1 MKHLLLTTDDYY
13 PRTGGVPAVSR
24 YLCEGLAQKGYKVTV
39 VTIKYGSLLAR
50 ESFNGVD
57 IVRFEI
63 HTTRLKFISGEIT
76 EFKNYIQQAN
86 VDILINECPEALTS
100 RCLYP
105 ILVDLKDVIKIL
117 HVHGFGG
124 LFQYPLKF
132 ERNKLLDSL
141 GRILKAFK
149 YRLFYFVY
157 LRKYLSLYDL
167 CLCLSEVDSSKK
179 TLEKYAKRVKI
190 LRNAADDVFFRNFN
204 RENPLF
210 KYVQLANK
218 RYCLS
223 IANYFPYKN
232 QKGIL
237 LEFYKS
243 VNDDISIIFI
253 GKGSSRY
260 FAELIAYNLELE
272 KTYGKKDVFFLSGV
286 AREDIPDILSNATLY
301 LVGSFFEEFSISIIE
316 AMAKGV
322 PFVST
327 NVGNTR
333 LLPGGVVVESISQM
347 HKSIDLLLNN
357 AELYKECS
365 YRGRA
370 YAMQNCRTEYAVDQ
384 LEKYIQDLM

>member
-39 VTIKYGSLLAR
+39 VTIKYDSLPAK

-124 LFQYPLKF
+124 LFQYPLKINF
-132 ERNKLLDSL
+132 S
-141 GRILKAFK
+141 GRMLKAFK

-167 CLCLSEVDSSKK
+167 CLCLSEVDSSKT
-179 TLEKYAKRVKI
+179 TLEKYAQRVKI
-190 LRNAADDVFFRNFN
+190 LRNAVDDIFFETSN
-204 RENPLF
+204 RENPLL
-210 KYVQLANK
+210 KYAQPTNK

-333 LLPGGVVVESISQM
+333 LFPGGVVVESISQM

>member
-39 VTIKYGSLLAR
+39 VTIKYDSLPAK

-124 LFQYPLKF
+124 LFQYPLKINF
-132 ERNKLLDSL
+132 S
-141 GRILKAFK
+141 GRMLKAFK

-167 CLCLSEVDSSKK
+167 CLCLSEVDSSKT
-179 TLEKYAKRVKI
+179 TLEKYAQRVKI
-190 LRNAADDVFFRNFN
+190 LRNAVDDIFFETSN
-204 RENPLF
+204 RENPLL
-210 KYVQLANK
+210 KYAQPTNK

-347 HKSIDLLLNN
+347 HKRIDLLLNN

>member
-39 VTIKYGSLLAR
+39 VTIKYDSLPAK

-86 VDILINECPEALTS
+86 VDILVNECPEALTS

-124 LFQYPLKF
+124 LFQYPLKINF
-132 ERNKLLDSL
+132 S
-141 GRILKAFK
+141 GRMLKAFK

-167 CLCLSEVDSSKK
+167 CLCLSEVDSSKT
-179 TLEKYAKRVKI
+179 TLEKYAQRVKI
-190 LRNAADDVFFRNFN
+190 LRNAVDDIFFETSN
-204 RENPLF
+204 RENPLL
-210 KYVQLANK
+210 KYAQPTNK

>member
-39 VTIKYGSLLAR
+39 VTIKYDSLLAR

-124 LFQYPLKF
+124 LFQYPLKINF
-132 ERNKLLDSL
+132 S
-141 GRILKAFK
+141 GRMLKAFK

-167 CLCLSEVDSSKK
+167 CLCLSEVDSSKT
-179 TLEKYAKRVKI
+179 TLEKYAQRVKI
-190 LRNAADDVFFRNFN
+190 LRNAVDDIFFETSN
-204 RENPLF
+204 RENPLL
-210 KYVQLANK
+210 KYAQPTNK

>member
-39 VTIKYGSLLAR
+39 VTIKYDSLPAK

-124 LFQYPLKF
+124 LFQYPLKINF
-132 ERNKLLDSL
+132 S
-141 GRILKAFK
+141 GRMLKAFK

-167 CLCLSEVDSSKK
+167 CLCLSEVDSSKT
-179 TLEKYAKRVKI
+179 TLEKYAQRVKI
-190 LRNAADDVFFRNFN
+190 LRNAVDDIFFETSN
-204 RENPLF
+204 RENPLL
-210 KYVQLANK
+210 KYAQPTNK

-243 VNDDISIIFI
+243 VYDDISIIFI

>member
-39 VTIKYGSLLAR
+39 VTIKYDSLPAK

-124 LFQYPLKF
+124 LFQYPLKINF
-132 ERNKLLDSL
+132 S
-141 GRILKAFK
+141 GRMLKAFK

-167 CLCLSEVDSSKK
+167 CLCLSEVDSSKT
-179 TLEKYAKRVKI
+179 TLEKYAQRVKI
-190 LRNAADDVFFRNFN
+190 LRNAVDDIFFETSN
-204 RENPLF
+204 RENPLL
-210 KYVQLANK
+210 KYAQPTNK

-286 AREDIPDILSNATLY
+286 AREDIPDILSNATVY

>member
-39 VTIKYGSLLAR
+39 VTIKYDSLPAK

-124 LFQYPLKF
+124 LFQYPLKINF
-132 ERNKLLDSL
+132 S
-141 GRILKAFK
+141 GRMLKAFK

-167 CLCLSEVDSSKK
+167 FL
-179 TLEKYAKRVKI
+179 
-190 LRNAADDVFFRNFN
+190 
-204 RENPLF
+204 
-210 KYVQLANK
+210 
-218 RYCLS
+218 
-223 IANYFPYKN
+223 
-232 QKGIL
+232 
-237 LEFYKS
+237 
-243 VNDDISIIFI
+243 
-253 GKGSSRY
+253 
-260 FAELIAYNLELE
+260 
-272 KTYGKKDVFFLSGV
+272 FLS
-286 AREDIPDILSNATLY
+286 
-301 LVGSFFEEFSISIIE
+301 
-316 AMAKGV
+316 
-322 PFVST
+322 
-327 NVGNTR
+327 
-333 LLPGGVVVESISQM
+333 
-347 HKSIDLLLNN
+347 
-357 AELYKECS
+357 
-365 YRGRA
+365 
-370 YAMQNCRTEYAVDQ
+370 
-384 LEKYIQDLM
+384 

>member
-39 VTIKYGSLLAR
+39 VTIKYDSLPAK

-124 LFQYPLKF
+124 LFQYPLKINF
-132 ERNKLLDSL
+132 S
-141 GRILKAFK
+141 GRMLKAFK
-149 YRLFYFVY
+149 YRLFYLLY

-167 CLCLSEVDSSKK
+167 CLCLSEVDSSKT
-179 TLEKYAKRVKI
+179 TLEKYAQRVKI
-190 LRNAADDVFFRNFN
+190 LRNAVDDIFFETSN
-204 RENPLF
+204 RENPLL
-210 KYVQLANK
+210 KYAQPTNK

>member
-39 VTIKYGSLLAR
+39 VTIKYDSLPAK

-117 HVHGFGG
+117 HVHGFGD
-124 LFQYPLKF
+124 LFQCPLKINF
-132 ERNKLLDSL
+132 S
-141 GRILKAFK
+141 GRMLKAFK

-167 CLCLSEVDSSKK
+167 CLCLSEVDSSKT
-179 TLEKYAKRVKI
+179 TLEKYAQRVKI
-190 LRNAADDVFFRNFN
+190 LRNAVDDIFFETSN
-204 RENPLF
+204 RENPLL
-210 KYVQLANK
+210 KYAQPTNK

>member
-39 VTIKYGSLLAR
+39 VTIKYDSLPAK

-124 LFQYPLKF
+124 LFQYPLKINF
-132 ERNKLLDSL
+132 S
-141 GRILKAFK
+141 GRMLKAFK

-167 CLCLSEVDSSKK
+167 CLCLSEVDSSKT
-179 TLEKYAKRVKI
+179 TLEKYAQRVKI
-190 LRNAADDVFFRNFN
+190 LRNAVDDIFFETSN
-204 RENPLF
+204 RENPLL
-210 KYVQLANK
+210 KYAQPTNK

-232 QKGIL
+232 QKGIS

>member
-39 VTIKYGSLLAR
+39 VTIKYDSLPAK

-124 LFQYPLKF
+124 LFQYPLKINF
-132 ERNKLLDSL
+132 S
-141 GRILKAFK
+141 GRMLKAFK

-167 CLCLSEVDSSKK
+167 CLCLSEVDSSKT
-179 TLEKYAKRVKI
+179 TLEKYAQRVKI
-190 LRNAADDVFFRNFN
+190 LRNAVDDIFFETSN

>member
-39 VTIKYGSLLAR
+39 VTIKYDSLPAK

-63 HTTRLKFISGEIT
+63 HATRLKFISGEIT

-124 LFQYPLKF
+124 LFQYPLKINF
-132 ERNKLLDSL
+132 S
-141 GRILKAFK
+141 GRMLKAFK

-167 CLCLSEVDSSKK
+167 CLCLSEVDSSKT
-179 TLEKYAKRVKI
+179 TLEKYAQRVKI
-190 LRNAADDVFFRNFN
+190 LRNAVDDIFFETSN
-204 RENPLF
+204 RENPLL
-210 KYVQLANK
+210 KYAQPTNK

>member
-39 VTIKYGSLLAR
+39 VTIKYDSLPAK

-124 LFQYPLKF
+124 LFQYPLKINF
-132 ERNKLLDSL
+132 S
-141 GRILKAFK
+141 GRMLKAFK

-167 CLCLSEVDSSKK
+167 CLCLSEVDSSKT
-179 TLEKYAKRVKI
+179 TLEKYAQRVKI
-190 LRNAADDVFFRNFN
+190 LRNAVDDIFFETSN
-204 RENPLF
+204 RENPLL
-210 KYVQLANK
+210 KYAQPTNK

-333 LLPGGVVVESISQM
+333 LLPGGVVVESISQT

>member
-39 VTIKYGSLLAR
+39 VTIKYDSLPAK

-124 LFQYPLKF
+124 LFQYPLKINF
-132 ERNKLLDSL
+132 S
-141 GRILKAFK
+141 GRMLKAFK

-167 CLCLSEVDSSKK
+167 CLCLSEGDSSKK
-179 TLEKYAKRVKI
+179 KKKKYAQRVKI
-190 LRNAADDVFFRNFN
+190 LRNAVDDIFFETSN
-204 RENPLF
+204 RENPLL
-210 KYVQLANK
+210 KYAQPTNK

>member
-39 VTIKYGSLLAR
+39 VTIKYDSLPAK

-124 LFQYPLKF
+124 LFQYPLKINF
-132 ERNKLLDSL
+132 S
-141 GRILKAFK
+141 GRMLKAFK

-167 CLCLSEVDSSKK
+167 CLCLSEVDSSKT
-179 TLEKYAKRVKI
+179 TLEKYAQRVKI
-190 LRNAADDVFFRNFN
+190 LRNAVDDIFFETSN
-204 RENPLF
+204 RENPLL
-210 KYVQLANK
+210 KYAQPTNK

-333 LLPGGVVVESISQM
+333 LLPGGIIVESISQM

>member
-39 VTIKYGSLLAR
+39 VTIKYDSLPAK

-124 LFQYPLKF
+124 LFQYPLKINF
-132 ERNKLLDSL
+132 S
-141 GRILKAFK
+141 GRMLKAFK

-167 CLCLSEVDSSKK
+167 CLCLSEVDSSKT
-179 TLEKYAKRVKI
+179 TLEKYAQRMKI
-190 LRNAADDVFFRNFN
+190 LRNAVDDIFFETSN
-204 RENPLF
+204 RENPLL
-210 KYVQLANK
+210 KYAQPTNK

>member
-39 VTIKYGSLLAR
+39 VTIKYDSLPAK

-124 LFQYPLKF
+124 LFQYPLKINF
-132 ERNKLLDSL
+132 S
-141 GRILKAFK
+141 GRMLKAFK

-167 CLCLSEVDSSKK
+167 CLCLSEVDSSNT
-179 TLEKYAKRVKI
+179 TLEKYAQRVKI
-190 LRNAADDVFFRNFN
+190 LRNAVDDIFFETSN
-204 RENPLF
+204 RENPLL
-210 KYVQLANK
+210 KYAQPTNK

>member
-39 VTIKYGSLLAR
+39 VTIKYDSLPAK

-124 LFQYPLKF
+124 LFQYPLKINF
-132 ERNKLLDSL
+132 S
-141 GRILKAFK
+141 GRMLKAFK

-167 CLCLSEVDSSKK
+167 CLCLSEVDSSKT
-179 TLEKYAKRVKI
+179 TLEKYAQRVKI
-190 LRNAADDVFFRNFN
+190 LRNAVDDIFFETSN
-204 RENPLF
+204 RENPLL
-210 KYVQLANK
+210 KYAQPTNK

-253 GKGSSRY
+253 GKGASRY

>member
-39 VTIKYGSLLAR
+39 VTIKYDSLPAK

-124 LFQYPLKF
+124 LFQYPLKINF
-132 ERNKLLDSL
+132 S
-141 GRILKAFK
+141 GRMLKAFK

-157 LRKYLSLYDL
+157 LRKYLSLYEL
-167 CLCLSEVDSSKK
+167 CLCLSEVDSSKT
-179 TLEKYAKRVKI
+179 TLEKYAQRVKI
-190 LRNAADDVFFRNFN
+190 LRNAVDDIFFETSN
-204 RENPLF
+204 RENPLL
-210 KYVQLANK
+210 KYAQPTNK

>member
-13 PRTGGVPAVSR
+13 QRTGGVPAVSR

-39 VTIKYGSLLAR
+39 VTIKYDSLPAK

-124 LFQYPLKF
+124 LFQYPLKINF
-132 ERNKLLDSL
+132 S
-141 GRILKAFK
+141 GRMLKAFK

-167 CLCLSEVDSSKK
+167 CLCLSEVDSSKT
-179 TLEKYAKRVKI
+179 TLEKYAQRVKI
-190 LRNAADDVFFRNFN
+190 LRNAVDDIFFETSN
-204 RENPLF
+204 RENPLL
-210 KYVQLANK
+210 KYAQPTNK

>member
-24 YLCEGLAQKGYKVTV
+24 YLCEGLVQKGYKVTV
-39 VTIKYGSLLAR
+39 VTIKYDSLLAK

-76 EFKNYIQQAN
+76 EFKKYIQQAN
-86 VDILINECPEALTS
+86 VDILVNECPEALTS

-124 LFQYPLKF
+124 LFQYPLKIKGCNF
-132 ERNKLLDSL
+132 LDFLS
-141 GRILKAFK
+141 RILKAFK
-149 YRLFYFVY
+149 YRLFYFAY

-179 TLEKYAKRVKI
+179 TLEKYAQRVKI
-190 LRNAADDVFFRNFN
+190 LRNAVDDVFFETSN
-204 RENPLF
+204 RENPLL
-210 KYVQLANK
+210 KYARPANK

-243 VNDDISIIFI
+243 VSDDISIVFI
-253 GKGSSRY
+253 GKGSLEY
-260 FAELIAYNLELE
+260 FTELTAYNLELE
-272 KTYGKKDVFFLSGV
+272 KTYGKKDVLFLSEV
-286 AREDIPDILSNATLY
+286 ARKDISDILSNATLY
-301 LVGSFFEEFSISIIE
+301 LVGSIFEEFSISIIE
-316 AMAKGV
+316 AMAKGI

-333 LLPGGVVVESISQM
+333 LLPGGVVVKSISQIHNSM
-347 HKSIDLLLNN
+347 DLLLNN
-357 AELYKECS
+357 AELYEEYS
-365 YRGRA
+365 RLGRT
-370 YAMQNCRTEYAVDQ
+370 YAMQNCRTEHAVDQ